1 MKELEDKLREIIG
14 TLADS
19 TEPVE
24 LKLGTDLFDE
34 LGLDSMHA
42 LEIILEVEEFFNISV
57 KDSALEQIRTLED
70 ILKAASQAM
79 IED

>member
-19 TEPVE
+19 SEPVE

-34 LGLDSMHA
+34 LGLEKL
-42 LEIILEVEEFFNISV
+42 LE
-57 KDSALEQIRTLED
+57 RTT
-70 ILKAASQAM
+70 
-79 IED
+79 

>member
-1 MKELEDKLREIIG
+1 
-14 TLADS
+14 
-19 TEPVE
+19 
-24 LKLGTDLFDE
+24 
-34 LGLDSMHA
+34 MHA

-79 IED
+79 LED